1 MPGPSVSLPRG
12 AALTLISL
20 GLLVG
25 MLVDALARVMW
36 VEDRVGDNR
45 EVLDLVNSNPPSL
58 VVATIVALSGVTLGG
73 ILWMRERRSS
83 ATG

>member
-58 VVATIVALSGVTLGG
+58 VVATIVALIGVTLGG
-73 ILWMRERRSS
+73 VLWMRERRSS

>member
-1 MPGPSVSLPRG
+1 MPGPNVSLPRG
-12 AALTLISL
+12 APLSLISL

-25 MLVDALARVMW
+25 MQVDALARVMW

-58 VVATIVALSGVTLGG
+58 VVATIVALIGVTLGG
-73 ILWMRERRSS
+73 VLWMRERRIS
-83 ATG
+83 AKR

>member
-58 VVATIVALSGVTLGG
+58 VVATIVALIGVTLGG
-73 ILWMRERRSS
+73 VLWMRERRI
-83 ATG
+83 